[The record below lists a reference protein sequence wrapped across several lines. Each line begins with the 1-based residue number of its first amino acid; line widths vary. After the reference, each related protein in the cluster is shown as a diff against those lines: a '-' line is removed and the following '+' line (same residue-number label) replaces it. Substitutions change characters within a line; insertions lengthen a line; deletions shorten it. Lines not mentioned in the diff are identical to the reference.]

1 MASKY
6 THDVVAT
13 NGTYKD
19 NQGNDK
25 KRYINVGKAFTNDQ
39 GQISIKLESVPVG
52 PDWSGWL
59 SLYEPK
65 SRDGQAPPQQQQAK
79 RESTVADMQRGMA
92 TAQDFNDA
100 DEDNIPF

>member
-6 THDVVAT
+6 TFDVVAT
-13 NGTYKD
+13 NGSYKD

-25 KRYINVGKAFTNDQ
+25 KRYVNVGKAFTNEQ
-39 GQISIKLESVPVG
+39 GQISIKLETIPVG

-65 SRDGQAPPQQQQAK
+65 PRDGQHPPQQSAHNEAK
-79 RESTVADMQRGMA
+79 ANAYQPQTKDDDG
-92 TAQDFNDA
+92 QDD
-100 DEDNIPF
+100 IPF